1 VNNNGNQEG
10 SSEETGGEEDREEDR
25 KEEIGKSWGLRAGE
39 EILQPLF
46 FSRSLRLKVF
56 SRYENRFSEKYQDKS
71 TSS

>member
-1 VNNNGNQEG
+1 MNTNGDQEG

-25 KEEIGKSWGLRAGE
+25 KEEIGSLGDSGLE
-39 EILQPLF
+39 KEFSSPFF

-56 SRYENRFSEKYQDKS
+56 SRYENRFSEKYQEKS